1 MERSFKPEIE
11 TQVKRR
17 KVDLEDM
24 RGFLGN
30 TLDQHLA
37 EKSKEMEQK
46 YDEKYKTVV
55 YKQKREIETL

>member
-1 MERSFKPEIE
+1 M
-11 TQVKRR
+11 KRR